1 MSRPRTLLA
10 SLLIAAAGVATLAAA
25 TDGFRAYTSQTAL
38 RLSVARQ
45 PRPLPSVLLETA
57 DGQRISLSALRGRWL
72 LVDFVYT
79 RCTTWCL
86 AQGGTFAR
94 LQRELAGPIA
104 QGRVALLSLSFD
116 PERDDPEALAAYR
129 RRMGGRAGG
138 WVVAR
143 PADAD
148 GLQALLR
155 TFGVVVLPDGLGGY
169 VHNAAIN
176 VVDPQGR
183 LVAVTDWQSP
193 DAALAVVRQGLAE

>member
-45 PRPLPSVLLETA
+45 PRSLPAVVLETA
-57 DGQRISLSALRGRWL
+57 DGQRIAASALRGRWL

>member
-10 SLLIAAAGVATLAAA
+10 SLLIAAAGVATFAAA
-25 TDGFRAYTSQTAL
+25 SDGFRAFTSQSAL

-45 PRPLPSVLLETA
+45 PRPLPSVALETA
-57 DGQRISLSALRGRWL
+57 DGRRIMSSALRGRWL

-116 PERDDPEALAAYR
+116 PARDDPEALEAYR
-129 RRMGGRAGG
+129 RRMGGRADG
-138 WVVAR
+138 WTVAR
-143 PADAD
+143 PVDAG
-148 GLQALLR
+148 GLQALLH

-193 DAALAVVRQGLAE
+193 GAALAVVRQGLAE

>member
-10 SLLIAAAGVATLAAA
+10 SLLIAAAGVATLAAVS
-25 TDGFRAYTSQTAL
+25 DGFRAYTSQTAL

-45 PRPLPSVLLETA
+45 PRSLPAVVLETA
-57 DGQRISLSALRGRWL
+57 DGQRIAASALRGRWL

-116 PERDDPEALAAYR
+116 PARDDPEALAAYR

-155 TFGVVVLPDGLGGY
+155 TFGVVVLPDELGGY